1 MNNLLNNFINLNDE
15 LTTTMIMIGLSISFI
30 HGFIIS
36 KIYLK
41 TYSGFSF
48 DKTFSFT
55 LILLTVIV
63 SLVMMVISTNIALS
77 LGLLGSLSIIRF
89 RTVIKD
95 SRDMAFL
102 FWAIAMGLTVG
113 AKYFYLSFIIVLIIA
128 VIIVLVEKFNINK
141 IKNTDFILI
150 VNHDSL
156 NKDVGNKV
164 EEILNKYDL
173 KFNVK
178 SSYSDIK
185 NKNFEITYNIT
196 LKDDKNIITNAES
209 AIADI
214 KSVNNVSLLGPESNI
229 YA

>member
-1 MNNLLNNFINLNDE
+1 MNNFLDNFINLNDE
-15 LTTTMIMIGLSISFI
+15 LTATMILVGLTISFI
-30 HGFIIS
+30 HGLIIS
-36 KIYLK
+36 NLYLK

-113 AKYFYLSFIIVLIIA
+113 AKYFYLSFIIIIIIVLIILF
-128 VIIVLVEKFNINK
+128 VKNLMNK
-141 IKNTDFILI
+141 IKNTDYILI
-150 VNHDSL
+150 VNHIS
-156 NKDVGNKV
+156 NSKEVGNKV
-164 EEILNKYDL
+164 EEILNK
-173 KFNVK
+173 FNLNFNIK
-178 SSYSDIK
+178 SSFSDTK
-185 NKNFEITYNIT
+185 NKTAEITYNIT
-196 LKDDKNIITNAES
+196 LKDKINIVTDAENLIS
-209 AIADI
+209 EIEGV
-214 KSVNNVSLLGPESNI
+214 SSVSLLGPETNI